1 MAPTVILLPLLTF
14 IAVLVGGVT
23 ASPSLKKSA
32 STVSHNLNYTQ
43 APSATGS
50 GRARIKHR
58 TASAYGNISPKA
70 SRFSKAVKPTEA
82 TTRALKPTEGSTK
95 PLRDTTFKPTPATKA
110 PKRTTVKPFESSKGA
125 TKTLKPTVKWTEVST
140 KALKPTT
147 VKPTLPSTK
156 TTTTTVRFSTEDLNE
171 NIDKNVE
178 RRVWNTKKS
187 EEPPVFECPP
197 LGLESLK
204 VKDSQIQAS
213 SYKRMGLGP
222 HRGRLNIQS
231 GVEDGDIYD
240 GAWCAQYEDQNQWV
254 QIDAKKLTRFTAVIL
269 QGRGSIWSLD
279 YVETFKVQVSNDTI
293 KWKPCMNGTEEAVFE
308 GNKDSDTPVLAIL
321 PKPAVAQYIRINPQ
335 TWFKNGTICLRAEIM
350 GCELPDPNNIYP
362 WQSEEGTKDKLDFR
376 HHNYK
381 EMRKHWRK
389 NKHFSR
395 SSRQDVSTALRITC
409 GQSDHYYATVSTLTQ
424 PCGQLMKSVNEMC
437 PDITRIYSI
446 GKSYMG
452 LKLYVMEISDNPGKH
467 ELGEPEFRYVA
478 GMHGNEVLGRELLL
492 NLMEYICQEYKRG
505 NERIVHLVKE
515 TRIHLLPSMNPDGY
529 EMAYKKG
536 SELSGWSLGRFSYE
550 GIDMN
555 HNFADLN
562 TVMWD
567 AIELET
573 DKSKL
578 INHYFPIPEYY
589 TSEDALVA
597 PETRAV
603 ISWMQTIPFVLSAN
617 LHGGELVVTYPFDM
631 TKDWAPR
638 EHTPTPDESFFRWL
652 ATVYA
657 STNHVMS
664 NPDRRPCHN
673 EDFLRYNNIIN
684 GANWH
689 TVPGSMNDFSYLHT
703 NCFEVTVEL
712 SCDKFPHASELPIEW
727 ENNKESLLVYMEQV
741 HRGIKGVVKDKDT
754 EAGIADAIIKV
765 DDIDHHIRS
774 AFDGDFWRL
783 LNPGNYDVT
792 VTAEGYF
799 PATRSCR
806 VEYEHY
812 PTICDFHLTKTPK
825 QRLREILAKGGKI
838 PKDLQLRLRQLRIRK
853 LRASTKLINQRRAS
867 QQRRARGAHN

>member
-1 MAPTVILLPLLTF
+1 MTPTVIFVSFLT
-14 IAVLVGGVT
+14 VLIGGVT
-23 ASPSLKKSA
+23 SLPSLKTLTT
-32 STVSHNLNYTQ
+32 TVSYNVTYTQ
-43 APSATGS
+43 TSLATRSVRAGLKRRSTNTSAKISPTKVSKFSAT
-50 GRARIKHR
+50 R
-58 TASAYGNISPKA
+58 
-70 SRFSKAVKPTEA
+70 E
-82 TTRALKPTEGSTK
+82 TTRETTRGLKPMTFKPTEGRTKATTPTTK
-95 PLRDTTFKPTPATKA
+95 PSKPTK
-110 PKRTTVKPFESSKGA
+110 VI
-125 TKTLKPTVKWTEVST
+125 TKTLKT
-140 KALKPTT
+140 TT
-147 VKPTLPSTK
+147 VKPTAK
-156 TTTTTVRFSTEDLNE
+156 TTPKTTPLSFQTEDLND
-171 NIDKNVE
+171 NIDKSVE
-178 RRVWNTKKS
+178 RRVWNPKNS

-204 VKDSQIQAS
+204 MKDSQLLSS
-213 SYKRMGLGP
+213 SYKRRGLGP
-222 HRGRLNIQS
+222 HRARLNIQS
-231 GVEDGDIYD
+231 GIEDGDIYD
-240 GAWCAQYEDQNQWV
+240 GAWCAKHKDKNQWLQV
-254 QIDAKKLTRFTAVIL
+254 DAMKLTRFTAVML
-269 QGRGSIWSLD
+269 QGRSSIWSLD
-279 YVETFKVQVSNDTI
+279 FVETFKVQVSNDTI

-308 GNKDSDTPVLAIL
+308 GNQDSETPVLAVL
-321 PKPAVAQYIRINPQ
+321 PEPAMARYIRINPQ
-335 TWFKNGTICLRAEIM
+335 TWFKNGSICLRAEIM
-350 GCELPDPNNIYP
+350 GCEMPDPNNIYP
-362 WQSEEGTKDKLDFR
+362 WQAEEGTKDKLDFR

-381 EMRKHWRK
+381 EMRK
-389 NKHFSR
+389 
-395 SSRQDVSTALRITC
+395 
-409 GQSDHYYATVSTLTQ
+409 
-424 PCGQLMKSVNEMC
+424 LMKSVTEMC

-505 NERIVHLVKE
+505 NQRIVHLVKE

-536 SELSGWSLGRFSYE
+536 SELAGWGFGRNSYE

-573 DKSKL
+573 NKSKL

-589 TSEDALVA
+589 TSEEAMVA

-603 ISWMQTIPFVLSAN
+603 ISWMQNIPFVLSAN

-631 TKDWAPR
+631 TRDWAPK
-638 EHTPTPDESFFRWL
+638 EHTPTADESFFRWL

-673 EDFLRYNNIIN
+673 EDFLRHNNIIN
-684 GANWH
+684 GASWH

-727 ENNKESLLVYMEQV
+727 ENNRESLIIYMEQI
-741 HRGIKGVVKDKDT
+741 HRGIKGVVRDKDT

-774 AFDGDFWRL
+774 AFEGDYWRL
-783 LNPGNYDVT
+783 LNPGEYHIT
-792 VTAEGYF
+792 VTAEGYI
-799 PATRSCR
+799 PASRDCR

-812 PTICDFHLTKTPK
+812 PTICDFKLTKTLK
-825 QRLREILAKGGKI
+825 QRLREILVKGGKI

-853 LRASTKLINQRRAS
+853 LRASTKRINRRRAS
-867 QQRRARGAHN
+867 QQRRARGTRR